1 MKGVRKSLK
10 ERIAYLRLLAGD
22 TDAFGYFYDQYAPK
36 IYSYIYFRTSDQE
49 VAQDIMHDVFLRAW
63 QYIVDKKKVDN
74 FRALLYQ
81 IARNKIVD
89 FYRAKEIAP
98 TLLDETVAVIEQD
111 QAGTALDI
119 DILRKRIISLKDE
132 YQEVITLR
140 HLEGLSIDE
149 ISVVL
154 GKDKNNVRVT
164 LHRALTKLKEL
175 YQEAP
180 PHDSSNQQN

>member
-22 TDAFGYFYDQYAPK
+22 TDAFGFFYDQYAPK
-36 IYSYIYFRTSDQE
+36 IYSYVLFRTSDKE
-49 VAQDIMHDVFLRAW
+49 TAQDITHDVFLRAW
-63 QYIVDKKKVDN
+63 QYIIDKKTIRN

-89 FYRAKEIAP
+89 FYRAKEQTP
-98 TLLDETVAVIEQD
+98 SLLEETVIAVEPSQSGSGYD
-111 QAGTALDI
+111 L
-119 DILRKRIISLKDE
+119 DILRQRIARLKDE

-140 HLEGLSIDE
+140 HIEGLSIE
-149 ISVVL
+149 EMSLIL

-175 YQEAP
+175 YQDSSS
-180 PHDSSNQQN
+180 HDSQDQQN

>member
-22 TDAFGYFYDQYAPK
+22 TDAFGYFYDLYAPK
-36 IYSYIYFRTSDQE
+36 IYSYVLFRTSDKE
-49 VAQDIMHDVFLRAW
+49 VAQDITHDVFLRAW
-63 QYIVDKKKVDN
+63 QYIVDKKSIQN

-89 FYRAKEIAP
+89 FYRVKAVAP
-98 TLLDETVAVIEQD
+98 TLLDETIEVVSTAQT
-111 QAGTALDI
+111 GTGYDL
-119 DILRKRIISLKDE
+119 DILRHRIASLKDE

-149 ISVVL
+149 MSTVL
-154 GKDKNNVRVT
+154 GKDKNNIRVT

-175 YQEAP
+175 YQDTIS
-180 PHDSSNQQN
+180 HDSPDQQN

>member
-22 TDAFGYFYDQYAPK
+22 TDAFGFFYDQYAAK
-36 IYSYIYFRTSDQE
+36 IYTYVLFRTSDKE
-49 VAQDIMHDVFLRAW
+49 IAQDITHDVFLRAW
-63 QYIVDKKKVDN
+63 QYIIDKKTIRN

-89 FYRAKEIAP
+89 FYRAKEQTP
-98 TLLDETVAVIEQD
+98 TLLDETVATVVPAQSGSGYD
-111 QAGTALDI
+111 L
-119 DILRKRIISLKDE
+119 DILRQRIALLKDE

-140 HLEGLSIDE
+140 HLEGLSIEE
-149 ISVVL
+149 ISTVL

-164 LHRALTKLKEL
+164 LHRALTKLKDL
-175 YQEAP
+175 YQEI
-180 PHDSSNQQN
+180 PHDPSNQQN